1 MAVATGTMAGRR
13 LVVDL
18 DALRDS
24 FATDVLRDA
33 IRTSLETLVDIKE
46 RIKSASEHP
55 GDGRREVAGDC
66 SLQRRMID
74 TGLSR
79 RPLFL
84 VVILEQFEASF
95 RTVSI

>member
-1 MAVATGTMAGRR
+1 MAGRR

-18 DALRDS
+18 DSLRDS
-24 FATDVLRDA
+24 IATDVLRDIPDDA

-46 RIKSASEHP
+46 RIKSASEHA

-84 VVILEQFEASF
+84 VVILEQFETSF